1 MRVKFTAAI
10 IFSLLNFCFMRK
22 YYLSLVS
29 TTLLFS
35 VLFSSCKKETT
46 STQSAEEVAALKGTK
61 AKNVKAQG
69 NLIDVSNVVQ
79 LYDAVNNPANA
90 GKVIVLAPGTYTLNT
105 SYPNSGRLELQAD
118 MSLQGQPGHAED
130 VIIDESLLPVTSFAI
145 PSGRTGGVR
154 LGVGTHTIEWLT
166 LKGSAAGLS
175 VIDTD
180 LSSTETHINI
190 SHIIIY
196 GNGSSIGIDIRN
208 RISGRII
215 EAELENN
222 DISGNTTL
230 LGPAIEVQNANPA
243 SGAIIKVDM
252 KENYLHGNKVGLG
265 GFNNG
270 GQASVSN
277 NRIEINS
284 HADRIEGNGVGMYF
298 GGATSQVATALAT
311 NNTTIVNA
319 HGTKIQYNNPVP
331 LPALLKPDVPGFIP
345 TGIYAFGGRSSSA
358 QGYNKSSN
366 NTLKINFWGCKISD
380 NNSPDITAIGAWC
393 QPQAILAGTNNLVEI
408 HLNGVS
414 KKARVDAIA
423 SSPTEPAGT
432 NVVNIFRN

>member
-1 MRVKFTAAI
+1 MKKHLFTMI
-10 IFSLLNFCFMRK
+10 
-22 YYLSLVS
+22 S
-29 TTLLFS
+29 TAPFFLLLFT
-35 VLFSSCKKETT
+35 SCKKETT
-46 STQSAEEVAALKGTK
+46 SHELLEKGATLLE
-61 AKNVKAQG
+61 AKSKNAKG
-69 NLIDVSNVVQ
+69 KENHIDVYDVVQ
-79 LYDAVNNPANA
+79 LYSAVNNPANA
-90 GKVIVLAPGTYTLNT
+90 GSVITLAPGTYTLNS

-118 MSLQGQPGHAED
+118 MSIQGRPGHPED
-130 VIIDESLLPVTSFAI
+130 VIIDESLLPLASFAI

-154 LGVGTHTIEWLT
+154 LGIGTHAIEWIT

-180 LSSTETHINI
+180 LPSTETHINI

-208 RISGRII
+208 RLSGRII
-215 EAELENN
+215 EAELEHN

-230 LGPAIEVQNANPA
+230 LGPGIEVQNANPA
-243 SGAIIKVDM
+243 SGAVIYVDL

-284 HADRIEGNGVGMYF
+284 HADRIEGNGVGMFF

-319 HGTKIQYNNPVP
+319 HGTKIQFNNPMP
-331 LPALLKPDVPGFIP
+331 LPPLLKPDIIGFIP
-345 TGIYAFGGRSSSA
+345 TGIYAVGGRSSSV

-366 NTLKINFWGCKISD
+366 NTLKIFFWGCKISD

-414 KKARVDAIA
+414 KKAMVDAIP

-432 NVVNIFRN
+432 NVVTIIR